1 MAITLEA
8 PSNDVISLEEYVDY
22 IERRVD
28 LDDIDSVC
36 ASAPMFRALMNNRSL
51 IRDFVDGELRRWRE
65 YQPRNPYV
73 GQTLIFVDR
82 PEFTIRANM
91 WAPPQRVQ
99 RLSDAAFG
107 TYAIAHDHNFSFM
120 TGGYFGC
127 GYATSIYEYD
137 GTAIEGRKDEE
148 VELRFLEDTTL
159 PQGKIMVYRCAQDVH
174 LQKPAEAFSVSLNLL
189 INAESRRRPQYFFDL
204 ERSRIRG
211 SSYAEKGEAI
221 ALCELAEHVGGDR
234 TAELLADLSA
244 AAEDPFVRRSARTSC
259 ERLTA
264 TRR

>member
-1 MAITLEA
+1 VAITLEA

-28 LDDIDSVC
+28 LNDIDSVC
-36 ASAPMFRALMNNRSL
+36 ESAPMFRALMNNRSL
-51 IRDFVDGELRRWRE
+51 VRDFVDRELRRWRE
-65 YQPRNPYV
+65 YQPGNPYV
-73 GQTLIFVDR
+73 GQTLVFVSR
-82 PEFTIRANM
+82 PDFTIRANM
-91 WAPPQRVQ
+91 WAPPERVE

-120 TGGYFGC
+120 TGGYYGS

-137 GTAIEGRKDEE
+137 GNAVEGRKDEE

-159 PQGKIMVYRCAQDVH
+159 PQDKIMVYRYAKDVH
-174 LQKPAEAFSVSLNLL
+174 LQKPAEKFSVSLNLL
-189 INAESRRRPQYFFDL
+189 ITRESSRRPQYFFDL

-221 ALCELAEHVGGDR
+221 ALCELAEHVGGER
-234 TAELLADLSA
+234 TAGLLADLSTA
-244 AAEDPFVRRSARTSC
+244 AQDPFVKKSAQSSF
-259 ERLTA
+259 ERLVS
-264 TRR
+264 RG

>member
-8 PSNDVISLEEYVDY
+8 PSNDVISLDEYVDY
-22 IERRVD
+22 IERHVD
-28 LDDIDSVC
+28 LDDMDSVC
-36 ASAPMFRALMNNRSL
+36 ASAPMFRALLNNRSL
-51 IRDFVDGELRRWRE
+51 IRDFVDRELRRWRE
-65 YQPRNPYV
+65 YQPGNPYV

-82 PEFTIRANM
+82 PEYTIRANM
-91 WAPPQRVQ
+91 WAPFERVQ
-99 RLSDAAFG
+99 RLSEAAFG

-120 TGGYFGC
+120 TGGYSGS

-137 GTAIEGRKDEE
+137 GRAIEGKEDEA

-159 PQGKIMVYRCAQDVH
+159 PQGKIMVYRAAQDVH

-189 INAESRRRPQYFFDL
+189 INAESRRRPQYYFDL

-221 ALCELAEHVGGDR
+221 ALCELAEHVGNER
-234 TAELLADLSA
+234 TANLLADLSRA
-244 AAEDPFVRRSARTSC
+244 AQDPFVKKSARSSF
-259 ERLTA
+259 ERLQA
-264 TRR
+264 RA

>member
-8 PSNDVISLEEYVDY
+8 PSNDVISLEEYVDHV
-22 IERRVD
+22 ERRVD

-36 ASAPMFRALMNNRSL
+36 ESAPMFRALLNNRTL
-51 IRDFVDGELRRWRE
+51 IRDFVDRELRRWRE
-65 YQPRNPYV
+65 YQPDNPYV

-82 PEFTIRANM
+82 PEYTIRANM
-91 WAPPQRVQ
+91 WAPLERVQ
-99 RLSDAAFG
+99 RLSEAAFG

-120 TGGYFGC
+120 TGGYSGC

-159 PQGKIMVYRCAQDVH
+159 PQGKIMVYRSAKDVH

-189 INAESRRRPQYFFDL
+189 INAESRRRPQYYFDL

-221 ALCELAEHVGGDR
+221 ALCELAEHVGNER
-234 TAELLADLSA
+234 TAGLLADLSR
-244 AAEDPFVRRSARTSC
+244 AAEDPFVKKSARSSF
-259 ERLTA
+259 ERLQA
-264 TRR
+264 RA